1 MNTNDEIN
9 LHQILLIFTKRWKY
23 LFILSLFFTLGAL
36 IKHKY
41 FPVYPGAGK
50 LIIKDVRNS
59 QLQSI
64 LGHAAGLGGEIPSI
78 ETKGDDSVTRAETLL
93 DIHEFYVLVA
103 KRLLKE
109 KNESHNASLINFFM
123 DFSNNE
129 NDPEMIHEIANKLST
144 MISFNIAKADILE
157 VDVKSNNKELSVI
170 ITNDTL
176 IEARDSLI
184 ENELMDLNRAEVYFK
199 SEIDGVRGR
208 IDEIENSTV
217 LKMQKN
223 QILSVDIEKGDS
235 SKYIGELK
243 KNINNTNVALIN
255 NQSKIIELQNNLRAS
270 IPMKDNGVINKFTE
284 ASQIRMLED
293 ENKDMSLEIKTYSD
307 YLKNFESQKSKLVP
321 FQYEIEKMN
330 ANHEFEYKVYAS
342 LNDSMARIGLQKIY
356 VKNRIEIL
364 ELERLSRV
372 HSSPPLLIMV
382 LIALTLSQV
391 FGFFG
396 IYLYELFRPYGSIS
410 DR

>member
-9 LHQILLIFTKRWKY
+9 LHQILQIFTKRWKY

-41 FPVYPGAGK
+41 FPIYPGTGK

-64 LGHAAGLGGEIPSI
+64 LGHAAGLGGEIPTI

-103 KRLLKE
+103 NRLLKE
-109 KNESHNASLINFFM
+109 KHVSHNASLINFFK
-123 DFSNNE
+123 DFSNIE
-129 NDPEMIHEIANKLST
+129 NDPEMIHEVANKLST

-157 VDVKSNNKELSVI
+157 VDVKANNKELSVI

-176 IEARDSLI
+176 IEARDNLI
-184 ENELMDLNRAEVYFK
+184 EKELMDLNRAEVYFK

-217 LKMQKN
+217 AKMQKN
-223 QILSVDIEKGDS
+223 QILSVDIEKGES

-243 KNINNTNVALIN
+243 KNINNTNVNLIN
-255 NQSKIIELQNNLRAS
+255 NQSKILELRNNLRTI
-270 IPMKDNGVINKFTE
+270 IPMKDTGVINKFTE

-293 ENKDMSLEIKTYSD
+293 ENKDLSLEMKTYSD

-330 ANHEFEYKVYAS
+330 ANHEFEYKIYAS

-356 VKNRIEIL
+356 VQNKIEIL
-364 ELERLSRV
+364 ELERVSRV
-372 HSSPPLLIMV
+372 HSSPPLLIMI

-391 FGFFG
+391 LGFFS
-396 IYLYELFRPYGSIS
+396 IYLYELFRPSGSIY

>member
-9 LHQILLIFTKRWKY
+9 LHQILQIFTKRWKY

-41 FPVYPGAGK
+41 FPVYPGTGK

-103 KRLLKE
+103 SRLLKE
-109 KNESHNASLINFFM
+109 KKESRNPSLINFFKEFAH
-123 DFSNNE
+123 DE
-129 NDPEMIHEIANKLST
+129 NDPEMIHEVANKLST
-144 MISFNIAKADILE
+144 LISFNIAKADILE
-157 VDVKSNNKELSVI
+157 VDVKANNKELSVM

-176 IEARDSLI
+176 IEARESLI
-184 ENELMDLNRAEVYFK
+184 EKELMDLNRAEVYFK

-223 QILSVDIEKGDS
+223 QILSVDVEKGES

-255 NQSKIIELQNNLRAS
+255 NQSKILELQNNLRAS
-270 IPMKDNGVINKFTE
+270 LPMKDYGVINKFTE
-284 ASQIRMLED
+284 ASQVRMLED
-293 ENKDMSLEIKTYSD
+293 ENKDLSLEIKTYSD

-330 ANHEFEYKVYAS
+330 ANHEFEYKIYAS

-356 VKNRIEIL
+356 AKNKVEIL

-372 HSSPPLLIMV
+372 HSSPPLLIMI

-391 FGFFG
+391 LGFFS
-396 IYLYELFRPYGSIS
+396 IYLYELFRPSGSIY